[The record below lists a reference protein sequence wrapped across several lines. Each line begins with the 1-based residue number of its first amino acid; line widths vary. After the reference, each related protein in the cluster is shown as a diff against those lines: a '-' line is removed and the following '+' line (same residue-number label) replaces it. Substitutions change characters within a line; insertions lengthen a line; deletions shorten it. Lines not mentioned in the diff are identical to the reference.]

1 MSNGTITLPATAL
14 PTLQAIGK
22 LWQSLVDELQ
32 PQVKIKAPKIDPDQW
47 WFWTPEWQA
56 GEKQADEDIRL
67 GHYETFNNAKD
78 LIKSLHQID
87 KRKTK

>member
-32 PQVKIKAPKIDPDQW
+32 PQVKIKALKIDPSQW

-56 GEKQADEDIRL
+56 GEKQADLEMKAGL
-67 GHYETFNNAKD
+67 GKTYDNADD
-78 LIKSLHQID
+78 LIADLKKL
-87 KRKTK
+87 K

>member
-56 GEKQADEDIRL
+56 GERQADLEIKAGL
-67 GHYETFNNAKD
+67 GKTYDNADD
-78 LIKSLHQID
+78 LIADLKKL
-87 KRKTK
+87 K

>member
-56 GEKQADEDIRL
+56 GEKQADLEIKAGL
-67 GHYETFNNAKD
+67 GKTYDNADD
-78 LIKSLHQID
+78 LIADLKKL
-87 KRKTK
+87 K

>member
-22 LWQSLVDELQ
+22 LWQSLIDELQ
-32 PQVKIKAPKIDPDQW
+32 PQAKIKAPKIDPGQW

-56 GEKQADEDIRL
+56 GERQADLEIKAGL
-67 GHYETFNNAKD
+67 GKTYDNAND
-78 LIKSLHQID
+78 LIADLKKL
-87 KRKTK
+87 K